1 MEYAVPSRAA
11 ISATDA
17 PAGACVGCAPALRV
31 GGERFG
37 GDFVYERGS
46 LAVIVPV
53 QLRRIDVCR
62 AHFRTR
68 ATPCG
73 WKAVCL
79 LGSCDS

>member
-17 PAGACVGCAPALRV
+17 PAGACVGCAPAVRV
-31 GGERFG
+31 GGERFC

-53 QLRRIDVCR
+53 QLRRIDVSVELISAPGQHHVVGKLSAC
-62 AHFRTR
+62 
-68 ATPCG
+68 
-73 WKAVCL
+73 
-79 LGSCDS
+79 